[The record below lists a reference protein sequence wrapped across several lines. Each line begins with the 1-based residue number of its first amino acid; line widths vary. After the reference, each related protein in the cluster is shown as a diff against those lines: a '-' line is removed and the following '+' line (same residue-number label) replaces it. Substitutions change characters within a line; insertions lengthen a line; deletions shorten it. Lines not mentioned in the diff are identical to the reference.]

1 MKRIELIKK
10 IAELGANFERHGAFL
25 GVGSTYC
32 ALFCLGVCY
41 RQGDGMFAVKGVYDG
56 RVAKPQ
62 DEVPFNENYE
72 VVITFLKPRCANA
85 SVEHTEVLHKVRAW
99 DKPDS
104 LLNNPLHV
112 GEGFRVFSK
121 EELHER

>member
-1 MKRIELIKK
+1 
-10 IAELGANFERHGAFL
+10 
-25 GVGSTYC
+25 
-32 ALFCLGVCY
+32 
-41 RQGDGMFAVKGVYDG
+41 MFAVNGIYDG

-62 DEVPFNENYE
+62 EEVPFNEDYE
-72 VVITFLKPRCANA
+72 VVITFLKPRLVSA
-85 SVEHTEVLHKVRAW
+85 SAEHTEGLQKVRAW

-104 LLNNPLHV
+104 LLNNPLLV